1 MPTFRYFVA
10 VGVGTAIAL
19 LYIKPSA
26 SEELP
31 SLALS
36 ESRVPI
42 HEQEELGDWRLETG
56 NLSTH
61 PSTEGGLPVHQGDNQ
76 ESATKNRRE
85 RANQED
91 ENTASSA
98 IAVSPPLPLPSERP
112 LLNHSRIQVD
122 PRSLRRRDFDINN
135 QQNPRSIPST
145 IPNAVAVETE
155 ADKAGTPRSSTLLVE
170 NDRERASTPVS
181 EMPIGQLPTVE
192 PSVPILDEPTTPAPE
207 FPTRTTDPLL
217 LPTPTTELLDPTL
230 LNPSANPL
238 LFPTRPE
245 DVEIQTIQPITL
257 EQAIELARRNNR
269 ELQQSLLALERS
281 QFALAEALAAEY
293 PTASLISEFT
303 RTESAQ
309 SGSNFQDQL
318 SELLGIDSQ
327 DNNNTST
334 TFNNRLEVNYA
345 AYTAGRRSA
354 TIRAAEE
361 QVRFQQLDVERISE
375 DLRLNVSNVYYNL
388 QEADAQVEI
397 SQAAVTDAA
406 RSLQDAVLR
415 EQAGLG
421 TRFEVL
427 QAQVELANN
436 NQQLTNSIS
445 QQRIVRRQLVQVLSL
460 DQQVAVS
467 AADPIQLAGNWDL
480 SLEESIIIAFKNRA
494 ELEQQLIQRTIS
506 QQQQRIALAAIR
518 PQLSLFG
525 SYNIL
530 ADFGNDDGPED
541 GFTLG
546 ARLQWNFFDG
556 GAARARAAQEEVNE
570 AIAETQFANQRNQ
583 IRFQVEQ
590 AFFELKSSQENIQTA
605 TLALEQARESLRL
618 ARLRVEAGIGT
629 QTDVINQQTALT
641 RARINL
647 LTAIL
652 DYNRALV
659 TLQRSIS
666 NLADGNLF
674 DLP

>member
-1 MPTFRYFVA
+1 MA

-42 HEQEELGDWRLETG
+42 HEREELGDWKLETT
-56 NLSTH
+56 NLSTN
-61 PSTEGGLPVHQGDNQ
+61 PLTERGLPVHQGDNQ
-76 ESATKNRRE
+76 ESATEDTRE

-91 ENTASSA
+91 EDAKRSA
-98 IAVSPPLPLPSERP
+98 IA
-112 LLNHSRIQVD
+112 
-122 PRSLRRRDFDINN
+122 
-135 QQNPRSIPST
+135 
-145 IPNAVAVETE
+145 AVETE
-155 ADKAGTPRSSTLLVE
+155 AAQADTPRTSTLFVE
-170 NDRERASTPVS
+170 NDQQRATTPVS
-181 EMPIGQLPTVE
+181 ETPIGQLPTIE
-192 PSVPILDEPTTPAPE
+192 PSVPIRDEQITPAPE
-207 FPTRTTDPLL
+207 FPTRTTA
-217 LPTPTTELLDPTL
+217 PTTEILDPAR

-245 DVEIQTIQPITL
+245 EVEIQTIQPITL
-257 EQAIELARRNNR
+257 DQAIELARRNNR
-269 ELQQSLLALERS
+269 ELQQALLTLERS
-281 QFALAEALAAEY
+281 QFALTEALAAEY

-318 SELLGIDSQ
+318 SEFLGIDPQ
-327 DNNNTST
+327 DGTNTST

-361 QVRFQQLDVERISE
+361 QVRFQQLDVERLSE

-388 QEADAQVEI
+388 QQADAQVEI
-397 SQAAVTDAA
+397 SQAAVTDAG
-406 RSLQDAVLR
+406 RSLRDAVLR

-436 NQQLTNSIS
+436 NQQLTNAIS
-445 QQRIVRRQLVQVLSL
+445 QQRIVRRQLVQLLSL
-460 DQQVAVS
+460 DQQAAVS
-467 AADPIQLAGNWDL
+467 AADPIQLAGEWDL
-480 SLEESIIIAFKNRA
+480 SLEESIILAFKNRA

-518 PQLSLFG
+518 PQLNVFA

-530 ADFGNDDGPED
+530 ADLRDNDGLDD

-570 AIAETQFANQRNQ
+570 AIAETQFADRRNQ

-590 AFFELKSSQENIQTA
+590 AFFELNSSQENIQTA

-618 ARLRVEAGIGT
+618 ARLRFQAGVGT

-666 NLADGNLF
+666 NLADSNLF